1 MSNSDPTFSAPPPV
15 PQPAPKKGLSCLA
28 MTGIGC
34 LVLVVLGL
42 VGGGALVAKF
52 MPQLKEFA
60 EDAKK
65 NPNKAAAKLILNVMP
80 GFQMVRDEEDK
91 QQFVFTVS
99 GTTEEFTMNYADAKD
114 GKGLV
119 IRNSKGE
126 EVSIENKNGVVT
138 VTPVGNS
145 ADATEPAP
153 APAPPPVPAPPAPP
167 APPK

>member
-1 MSNSDPTFSAPPPV
+1 
-15 PQPAPKKGLSCLA
+15 

>member
-15 PQPAPKKGLSCLA
+15 PQPPPKKGLSCLA

-34 LVLVVLGL
+34 LVLVILGL

-65 NPNKAAAKLILNVMP
+65 NPNKAAAKVVLKLLP
-80 GFQMVRDEEDK
+80 GFQIVRDEEDK

-99 GTTEEFTMNYADAKD
+99 GTPEEFTMDYADRKD
-114 GKGLV
+114 GKSLV
-119 IRNSKGE
+119 IKNSKGE

-145 ADATEPAP
+145 AEAAEPAP
-153 APAPPPVPAPPAPP
+153 TAPAPVPAPPAPP
-167 APPK
+167 APPN